1 MTPGNDEL
9 VRAVV
14 PLPTGEPFTYYIPA
28 AETMGPNAVPYI
40 VRDGE
45 APVMAAARTGLQPV
59 SILDKEVRLSRI
71 AVRVSITPNRDKI
84 HRIIGGWFDTFPS
97 LKGVALPLTEAL
109 THPRAL
115 VRANAAKQVAEQ
127 VRKASVNGKRAAKVK
142 ISETVI
148 YGRLVIVKARVAP
161 YAGDCKCKQAETNC
175 HFFITC
181 FPVDGYALLEAVFL
195 DCPAQRDHK
204 DNILDVVEMALEGG
218 GIHVVEVAVVAPK
231 RSVWWPGVPVDID
244 VVKLREEH

>member
-1 MTPGNDEL
+1 MSLNNDEL

-28 AETMGPNAVPYI
+28 AEIKDLGFVPYI

-45 APVMAAARTGLQPV
+45 SPAMAAARTGLQPV

-71 AVRVSITPNRDKI
+71 AIQVSITPNRDKI
-84 HRIIGGWFDTFPS
+84 RRIIEGWFNTFPS
-97 LKGVALPLTEAL
+97 LKGVALPLTEAV

-115 VRANAAKQVAEQ
+115 VRTNAAKQVAEQ

-142 ISETVI
+142 IS
-148 YGRLVIVKARVAP
+148 RLVTVEARVTP

-175 HFFITC
+175 YFFITY
-181 FPVDGYALLEAVFL
+181 FPIKGYALLEAVFL
-195 DCPAQRDHK
+195 DCPAQQDHK
-204 DNILDVVEMALEGG
+204 DNILNVVEMALEGG
-218 GIHVVEVAVVAPK
+218 GVHVVEVAVVAPK
-231 RSVWWPGVPVDID
+231 ESVWWPGVPVDID
-244 VVKLREEH
+244 VVKFREEH